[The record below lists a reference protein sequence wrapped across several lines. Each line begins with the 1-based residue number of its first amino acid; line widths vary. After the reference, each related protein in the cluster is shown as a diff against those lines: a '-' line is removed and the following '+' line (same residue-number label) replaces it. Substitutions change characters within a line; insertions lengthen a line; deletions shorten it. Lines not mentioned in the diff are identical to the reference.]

1 MRPGE
6 DPETTHFFRRLTNVD
21 HAVFKIREDVLDA
34 IKTGRLLRSCP
45 SIWRE
50 GFQVSGAESRL
61 FFCIFAE
68 DPESTTDRSSEVRN
82 EGGRSPLSRPAGLD
96 VGCSTFHHIDCRL
109 RLRLRQSIAGEL
121 DVGHFHSKSAILS
134 VIDSSTVDYVYDLR
148 DSITRGSDMVYIQS
162 KFAISSAIEDRGREA
177 RASRISPKALSGV
190 EGHLISPHCL
200 LSHSP
205 LHQSPDI
212 IFNDLNILLVRRID
226 HPKRP
231 LVLKGVW
238 ILKAVRFFSFS
249 SKPLRMSE
257 RDSPPGTRKDW

>member
-1 MRPGE
+1 MYWTQSKQGG
-6 DPETTHFFRRLTNVD
+6 FFDR
-21 HAVFKIREDVLDA
+21 VLQ
-34 IKTGRLLRSCP
+34 S
-45 SIWRE
+45 
-50 GFQVSGAESRL
+50 
-61 FFCIFAE
+61 
-68 DPESTTDRSSEVRN
+68 
-82 EGGRSPLSRPAGLD
+82 GGRGFRFQAQSLGSFSASLPKIQNRQPTGPPKSGTKEEGPHFPAQPDWMLG
-96 VGCSTFHHIDCRL
+96 VRRFIT
-109 RLRLRQSIAGEL
+109 
-121 DVGHFHSKSAILS
+121 
-134 VIDSSTVDYVYDLR
+134 STVDYVYDLR

-162 KFAISSAIEDRGREA
+162 KFAISSAIEDRDREA